1 MHNMKQ
7 LISLVDTSLCW
18 PKGASGGRLKVSGR
32 QIKKQTNK
40 QKQKIKE
47 AILGENLL
55 LFLPIGTS
63 EITADGNC
71 RTLVYFCT
79 VPIVP

>member
-32 QIKKQTNK
+32 QIKKTNK
-40 QKQKIKE
+40 QTKTKTEE

>member
-7 LISLVDTSLCW
+7 LVDTSLCW

-40 QKQKIKE
+40 QKQKLREPFWGKISYFFYRSAQARSQQTGIAE
-47 AILGENLL
+47 LL
-55 LFLPIGTS
+55 CTS
-63 EITADGNC
+63 
-71 RTLVYFCT
+71 VQFQ
-79 VPIVP
+79 

>member
-7 LISLVDTSLCW
+7 LVDTSLCW

-40 QKQKIKE
+40 QTRTKTEE

-79 VPIVP
+79 VPVVP